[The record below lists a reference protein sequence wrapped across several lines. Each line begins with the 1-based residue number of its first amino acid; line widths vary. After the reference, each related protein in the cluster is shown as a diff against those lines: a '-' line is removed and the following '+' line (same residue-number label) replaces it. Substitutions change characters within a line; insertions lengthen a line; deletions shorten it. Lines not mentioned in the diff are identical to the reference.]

1 MIDLQAFSEY
11 LKVFLQVANVI
22 VLGYALYRF
31 LNKPHNSLESKH
43 EELKKR
49 VDEHDLKFK
58 EVEQSLHQGNDQFRE
73 QKDINRMF
81 MNCMLSFIDFER
93 GYCAHT
99 GYEDTDDL
107 EEARSELKKYLATS
121 SK

>member
-1 MIDLQAFSEY
+1 MFDMSGFSDF
-11 LKVFLQVANVI
+11 LKVILQIAQVVALI
-22 VLGYALYRF
+22 YAAYTFTR
-31 LNKPHNSLESKH
+31 KPHDTLSAKH
-43 EELKKR
+43 DELKKR

-58 EVEQSLHQGNDQFRE
+58 EVEQSLHQGNDQFRL
-73 QKDINRMF
+73 QKEINNMF

-107 EEARSELKKYLATS
+107 EEARAALKKYLAG
-121 SK
+121 K